1 MMAWRSRKPVPLPDE
16 GHTEPA
22 EPPATDSDS
31 AVTAPSE
38 VPPTASPIPEE
49 SGIAEVVG
57 STVVPQITI
66 GSPSP
71 AVEPTAIAS
80 SYSSL
85 PFRPDVV
92 IDGWSTDAIT
102 VRGVSQRGHL
112 HRYNGAPRQDD
123 FAIHRLPDGRVIV
136 LVADGVS
143 AAPQSH
149 LGAATVTR
157 QAADW
162 LHSNLGDDLAQTDW
176 SALLKSAAWALTERA
191 QVLLGL
197 DAPDPVRAEGLLAT
211 TLVCAVIEPTE
222 NQTLRC
228 YLTSA
233 GDSAAWVL
241 SAGQFHEV
249 IAGKSV
255 PTGGVASSAVVGL
268 PRLPAE
274 VVPAVVD
281 VAQDD
286 VLLVGTDGIGD
297 PLGTGQGGVGNLFRD
312 VLSRPSPP
320 SLIEFAHAVDFSRE
334 TFDDD
339 RTLVAVW
346 PRKPSPQESIPRVRP
361 PSPIE
366 GLR

>member
-1 MMAWRSRKPVPLPDE
+1 MPLKRPTIQSE
-16 GHTEPA
+16 A
-22 EPPATDSDS
+22 RFA
-31 AVTAPSE
+31 APTKGNVRAPE
-38 VPPTASPIPEE
+38 V
-49 SGIAEVVG
+49 SGVAEVVG

-71 AVEPTAIAS
+71 TVEPSAIAKN
-80 SYSSL
+80 YSSL

-123 FAIHRLPDGRVIV
+123 FALHRLPDGRVIV

-143 AAPQSH
+143 GAPQSH
-149 LGAATVTR
+149 IGAATVTK

-162 LHSNLGDDLAQTDW
+162 LHSNLADDVGHTDW
-176 SALLKSAAWALTERA
+176 LALLKSAAWALTERA
-191 QVLLGL
+191 QTLLGL
-197 DAPDPVRAEGLLAT
+197 DGPDPVRAEEELAT
-211 TLVCAVIEPTE
+211 TLVCAVVEPAGDK
-222 NQTLRC
+222 TLRA

-233 GDSAAWVL
+233 GDSVAWLL
-241 SAGQFHEV
+241 SGGQFLEV
-249 IAGKSV
+249 VAGKSV
-255 PTGGVASSAVVGL
+255 PAVGVASSAVVGL

-274 VVPAVVD
+274 VIPIVVD
-281 VAQDD
+281 IAEND
-286 VLLVGTDGIGD
+286 VLLIATDGIGD
-297 PLGTGQGGVGNLFRD
+297 PLGSGQGGVGNLFRE
-312 VLSRPSPP
+312 VLTKPSPP

-346 PRKPSPQESIPRVRP
+346 PRKQLPDKTAGQSRAPSPVQ
-361 PSPIE
+361 